1 MSGVGPPQGAN
12 RSPSGGSAA
21 AVAASVGAHT
31 SVAPEFDVLIAG
43 GGLVGLALA
52 PALANAGLRVALAD
66 RASVA
71 VPEPVPEKQWDTRV
85 YAVSPRSVT
94 FLESIGAWRALP
106 AERLAAI
113 ETMHVVG
120 DDGAVLDFSAYELAE
135 RALAWIVEERTL
147 RAALVPLVQTA
158 GVAVLA
164 PRNFESLAWLPA
176 AGELRFDDGTSASAR
191 LIVAADGVHS
201 WVREAAG
208 LSAVPK
214 PYGQTAIVANFA
226 CERAHHGRA
235 YQWFRRDG
243 GILAWLPL
251 PGRRVSIVWSAP
263 EDEARALLALE
274 ATELA
279 ARVADA
285 GAHALGAFES
295 ITSPAAFPLQF
306 LKLPHVVAH
315 RLALVGDAAHGVHP
329 LAGQGVNLG
338 FGDAD
343 ALAAVLR
350 ERGPVTDPG
359 APLLLERYARRR
371 ALPVRAMQ
379 TVTDGL
385 AYLFRIDARW
395 ARSARNLG
403 MAAVGAIP
411 PARRLLAQS
420 ALR

>member
-1 MSGVGPPQGAN
+1 MSGAGPPQGAN

-85 YAVSPRSVT
+85 YAVSPGSVT

-120 DDGAVLDFSAYELAE
+120 DDDAVLDFSAYELAE

-164 PRNFESLAWLPA
+164 PRNFESLAWSPA

-201 WVREAAG
+201 WVR
-208 LSAVPK
+208 
-214 PYGQTAIVANFA
+214 
-226 CERAHHGRA
+226 
-235 YQWFRRDG
+235 
-243 GILAWLPL
+243 
-251 PGRRVSIVWSAP
+251 
-263 EDEARALLALE
+263 E